1 METKKERT
9 KTSKNNGTSRK
20 WTPTWK
26 PGRVH
31 LLVIWFLFS
40 VRDGRPWEPKWLPRH
55 SQESPRPIQASISID
70 FVLFLNDVLM
80 IFLYSVG
87 IFYLVFVL
95 FLDDALMIFK
105 RTAILGVPKHLQS
118 ENQKSQ
124 LNLFL

>member
-1 METKKERT
+1 
-9 KTSKNNGTSRK
+9 
-20 WTPTWK
+20 
-26 PGRVH
+26 
-31 LLVIWFLFS
+31 
-40 VRDGRPWEPKWLPRH
+40 
-55 SQESPRPIQASISID
+55 
-70 FVLFLNDVLM
+70 M